1 MSHQVVFEIR
11 NIYGRL
17 RAVPKEEIFMDFL
30 EVTGNKSYEGK
41 DIPALKRI
49 VEKLGAEYV
58 EVLKISGKDLP
69 KWEAESRGSD
79 SHAV

>member
-1 MSHQVVFEIR
+1 
-11 NIYGRL
+11 
-17 RAVPKEEIFMDFL
+17 MDFL